1 MSGPVVPPADDADV
15 PRYWQELGLPGLV
28 DVHVHFLPQ
37 RVQAKV
43 WQYFAD
49 AETHYGAPWPIQYPL
64 PVDERLAVL
73 ASLGV
78 RAFPTLPY
86 PHKPGMAAWLND
98 WSAEFAAAHPQALR
112 SATFY
117 PEPEAPHYVAEAL
130 DGGVRVFK
138 VHVQV
143 GRFDPRDPL
152 LDPVWERLA
161 ETGTPVVIHC
171 GSGPLR
177 GEHTGPAPMTGLLE
191 RHPHLQLVIA
201 HLGMPEYGAFL
212 DLAERYE
219 RVHLDTTM
227 FATDFTERLMPF
239 DRGLL
244 PRLGAL
250 RDKVVLGS
258 DFPAIPYP
266 YAHQLAA
273 LHRLGLGEG
282 WLRAVLWRNGAR
294 LFGLDGGGAAQLP
307 PGGV

>member
-1 MSGPVVPPADDADV
+1 MSVPPPVDDDDV
-15 PRYWQELGLPGLV
+15 PRFWRELGLPGLV
-28 DVHVHFLPQ
+28 DVHVHFLPP

-43 WQYFAD
+43 WAYFEA
-49 AETHYGAPWPIQYPL
+49 ARTHYGADWPVRYPL
-64 PVDERLAVL
+64 PEDERLAVL
-73 ASLGV
+73 ARLGV

-86 PHKPGMAAWLND
+86 PHKAGMAAWLND
-98 WSAEFAAAHPQALR
+98 WSAAFAAANPQVLR
-112 SATFY
+112 SATFF

-130 DGGVRVFK
+130 ESGVRVFK

-143 GRFDPRDPL
+143 GSFDPRDAL
-152 LDPVWERLA
+152 LDPVWARLE

-177 GEHTGPAPMTGLLE
+177 GEHTGPAPMEGLLE
-191 RHPHLQLVIA
+191 RHPGLRLVVA
-201 HLGMPEYGAFL
+201 HLGMPEYREFL

-239 DRGLL
+239 DPALR

-250 RDKVVLGS
+250 REKVLLGS
-258 DFPAIPYP
+258 DFPSIPYP

-273 LHRLGLGEG
+273 LARLGLGDD
-282 WLRAVLWRNGAR
+282 WLRAVLHDNGAR
-294 LFGLDGGGAAQLP
+294 LFGLPA
-307 PGGV
+307 

>member
-1 MSGPVVPPADDADV
+1 VDDADV
-15 PRYWQELGLPGLV
+15 PRFWRELGLPGLI
-28 DVHVHFLPQ
+28 DVHVHFLPD

-43 WQYFAD
+43 WQYFGD
-49 AETHYGAPWPIQYPL
+49 AETHYGRPWPITYAL

-73 ASLGV
+73 ESLGV

-86 PHKPGMAAWLND
+86 PHKPGMAGWLNE
-98 WSAEFAAAHPQALR
+98 WSAEFAQRDPRVLR

-117 PEPEAPHYVAEAL
+117 PEPDAPAYVAAAL
-130 DGGVRVFK
+130 DGGARVFK

-152 LDPVWERLA
+152 LDPVWALLA
-161 ETGTPVVIHC
+161 EAGTPVVIHC
-171 GSGPLR
+171 GSGPLA

-191 RHPHLQLVIA
+191 RFPRLQLVIA

-212 DLAERYE
+212 GLAERYE

-227 FATDFTERLMPF
+227 FATDFTEGLMPF
-239 DRGLL
+239 DTALL

-273 LHRLGLGEG
+273 LHRLDLGED
-282 WLRAVLWRNGAR
+282 WLRAVLWHNGAR
-294 LFGLDGGGAAQLP
+294 LFGVPA
-307 PGGV
+307 